1 MQCKISNHYP
11 VQSMKTNI
19 VIGYVISIV
28 YAMLGITITGSIFN
42 NPQSFIIN
50 IIMATFV
57 LIVSGLF
64 YFRARAMKN
73 MLQTV
78 HLKEKALQ
86 EFSVS
91 NILIQ
96 FIELIFGLLLLGMA
110 LYRTFGEGFAV
121 FG

>member
-1 MQCKISNHYP
+1 MQCEISNHFP
-11 VQSMKTNI
+11 VQSMKINI

-50 IIMATFV
+50 IVMATFA
-57 LIVSGLF
+57 LIVSSLF
-64 YFRARAMKN
+64 YFRARATKN

-96 FIELIFGLLLLGMA
+96 FIELIFGLPLLGMA

>member
-1 MQCKISNHYP
+1 
-11 VQSMKTNI
+11 MKTNI

-28 YAMLGITITGSIFN
+28 YAMLGITIAGSICN

-50 IIMATFV
+50 SILAIFV

-73 MLQTV
+73 MFQTV
-78 HLKEKALQ
+78 HLTEKALQ

-96 FIELIFGLLLLGMA
+96 FIELIFGLPLLGMA
-110 LYRTFGEGFAV
+110 LYRTFDEGFAV